1 MDKQTKIMIFGPI
14 IIFIEAALTVY
25 FMGWI
30 IMLKVFVTT
39 VLVSAIAAIPIV
51 WLFREE
57 ENDGRKSNDI

>member
-1 MDKQTKIMIFGPI
+1 MDKQTKIIVFGPI
-14 IIFIEAALTVY
+14 VIFIEAALTVY

-39 VLVSAIAAIPIV
+39 VLFSAIAAIPIT

-57 ENDGRKSNDI
+57 KDDGRKGNDI

>member
-1 MDKQTKIMIFGPI
+1 MDKQTKIIVFGPI
-14 IIFIEAALTVY
+14 VILIEAALTVY

-39 VLVSAIAAIPIV
+39 VLFSAIAAIPIT

-57 ENDGRKSNDI
+57 KDDGRKGDDI